1 MEAIEGGITIAI
13 AASLYYSFFGL
24 ILGMS
29 GLIGKVIRGVPSTII
44 FYSQTTKQEDR
55 SPSFVD
61 LFSVHLPLLTCS
73 KKD

>member
-1 MEAIEGGITIAI
+1 MEAVEGGITIAI

-29 GLIGKVIRGVPSTII
+29 GLVGKVIRGVPSTIVCY
-44 FYSQTTKQEDR
+44 FQTMKQEDR
-55 SPSFVD
+55 LPSFVD
-61 LFSVHLPLLTCS
+61 LFSVHLQLLTCP